1 MRRLTVKRTLLTAT
15 ALLALGAAQAQDET
29 TTIGVSIPT
38 ATHGFMG
45 GLNFWAAE
53 TEKRVEATYPNIDV
67 VILAAANADEQAN
80 DLQDLVAINQIDA
93 LVVLPFESDPL
104 TQPVARV
111 KEQGIFITVVDR
123 GLADPSIQDL
133 YVSGNNVAF
142 GQVAGQFFADTL
154 SEGDNI
160 VILRG
165 IPTTI
170 DTERFD
176 AFMTAIEGTGI
187 NVLDDNYANWNR
199 DDAYTTTQDF
209 LTQFPDIDA
218 IWAAD
223 DDMAEGVEVAV
234 REAGREGDLFI
245 VGGAGKKEIIQRI
258 IDGDPLYP
266 ANVSY
271 SPAQIS
277 TAIETT
283 ALNFVSST
291 PIVGEYLLESV
302 LITPENAEQF
312 YFPDSP
318 F

>member
-1 MRRLTVKRTLLTAT
+1 MKRLVALIALFTFTVGFGL
-15 ALLALGAAQAQDET
+15 AQDEEVV
-29 TTIGVSIPT
+29 IGVSIPT

-53 TEKRVEATYPNIDV
+53 TEARIESTYPNIDI
-67 VILAAANADEQAN
+67 VIATAGSASEQAN

-104 TQPVARV
+104 TGPVAEV
-111 KEQGIFITVVDR
+111 ASQGIFITVVDR
-123 GLADPSIQDL
+123 GLTDPSIQNL
-133 YVSGNNVAF
+133 YVSGNNPAF
-142 GQVAGQFFADTL
+142 GQVAGRYFAENL

-165 IPTTI
+165 IPTVI

-176 AFMTAIEGTGI
+176 AFMAEIEGTGI
-187 NVLDDNYANWNR
+187 NVLDSQYGNWNR
-199 DDAYTTTQDF
+199 DDAYEVTQDF
-209 LTQFPDIDA
+209 LTRFDDIDA

-223 DDMAEGVEVAV
+223 DDMAEGVEAAV
-234 REAGREGDLFI
+234 TEAGREGELFI
-245 VGGAGKKEIIQRI
+245 LGGAGKKEIIQRI
-258 IDGDPLYP
+258 IEGDPLYP

-277 TAIETT
+277 TAMELT
-283 ALNFVSST
+283 ALNFVSDA
-291 PIVGEYLLESV
+291 PIVGEFLLESV

>member
-1 MRRLTVKRTLLTAT
+1 MKRTTLALAS
-15 ALLALGAAQAQDET
+15 LLALSATQAQEEGV
-29 TTIGVSIPT
+29 TIGVSIPT

-53 TEKRVEATYPNIDV
+53 TERRVEATYPNIDV
-67 VILAAANADEQAN
+67 VIAAAANADEQAN

-111 KEQGIFITVVDR
+111 KEQGIFVTVVDR
-123 GLADPSIQDL
+123 GLSDPSIQDL
-133 YVSGNNVAF
+133 YVSGNNTVF
-142 GQVAGQFFADTL
+142 GRVAGQYFADTL

-165 IPTTI
+165 IPTAI

-176 AFMTAIEGTGI
+176 AFMAAIEGSGI

-223 DDMAEGVEVAV
+223 DDMAEGVEAAV

-245 VGGAGKKEIIQRI
+245 VGGAGKKEMVQRI
-258 IDGDPLYP
+258 MEGDPLFP
-266 ANVSY
+266 VNVSY

-283 ALNFVSST
+283 VLNFVSST

-302 LITPENAEQF
+302 LITPENAEQY

>member
-1 MRRLTVKRTLLTAT
+1 MQKLLVLRGV
-15 ALLALGAAQAQDET
+15 LLLSLFGLIAGVQAQAEYT
-29 TTIGVSIPT
+29 LGVSIPT

-45 GLNFWAAE
+45 GLNYWAAE
-53 TEKRVEATYPNIDV
+53 TEARVEATYPNIDV
-67 VILAAANADEQAN
+67 VIAAAGNADEQAN
-80 DLQDLVAINQIDA
+80 DLQDLVAIDGIDA

-104 TQPVARV
+104 TQPVAQIA
-111 KEQGIFITVVDR
+111 ETGIFITVVDR
-123 GLADPSIQDL
+123 GLADPTLQDL
-133 YVSGNNVAF
+133 YVSGDNTAF
-142 GQVAGQFFADTL
+142 GQVAGQYFADTL

-165 IPTTI
+165 IPTEL

-176 AFMTAIEGTGI
+176 AFMAAIEGTGI
-187 NVLDDNYANWNR
+187 NVLDDQYANWNR

-209 LTQFPDIDA
+209 LTRFPDIDA

-223 DDMAEGVEVAV
+223 DDMAEGVEAAV

-245 VGGAGKKEIIQRI
+245 FGGAGKKEIVKRI
-258 IDGDPLYP
+258 MEGDPLYP

-271 SPAQIS
+271 TPAQIS
-277 TAIETT
+277 TAIEVT
-283 ALNFVSST
+283 ALNLVSST
-291 PIVGEYLLESV
+291 PITGEYLLESV
-302 LITPENAEQF
+302 LITPENAEAF